1 MISVTERG
9 NKVIKFLDQCRL
21 VANAIKEGN
30 TPYEI
35 AKALNVTKTEVLNMA
50 DNANSRDYS
59 HLEQTTMQTRKSFES
74 QILARAFDF
83 AVQKAGRAYL
93 KAKDAALKARGNQ
106 QAELI
111 EEAKMRRQ
119 AFINASNC
127 APEETQFADI
137 VTEYCGLGREWN
149 ANGKMVKDF
158 AEANGIDQQLAADL
172 VGRQMTVAQDY
183 AQATR
188 GIKFGRYL
196 SWLEDA
202 AAEATGEE
210 TPNDLEEIV
219 LSAYNR
225 AAQWNQPG
233 DGLLIREFAESMS
246 ISDILPTWAECLKA
260 NMPTAEAAMEARK
273 RMSNRAAAAASAE
286 QEAEQELTQ
295 TFGTF

>member
-1 MISVTERG
+1 M
-9 NKVIKFLDQCRL
+9 IKFLDQCRL
-21 VANAIKEGN
+21 VANAIKEGH

-93 KAKDAALKARGNQ
+93 KPKDAALKARGNQ

-119 AFINASNC
+119 AFINVSNY
-127 APEETQFADI
+127 APEETQYADI

-149 ANGKMVKDF
+149 ANGKMVADF
-158 AEANGIDQQLAADL
+158 AAANGIDQQLATDL
-172 VGRQMTVAQDY
+172 VSRQMVVAQDY
-183 AQATR
+183 SQATR
-188 GIKFGRYL
+188 GVKFGRYL
-196 SWLEDA
+196 SRLEDA
-202 AAEATGEE
+202 ASEAAGHEL
-210 TPNDLEEIV
+210 PADLEEIV
-219 LSAYNR
+219 LDAYKR
-225 AAQWNQPG
+225 AAQWNQPA

-260 NMPTAEAAMEARK
+260 NMPTAEQAMEARK

-286 QEAEQELTQ
+286 QEAEHELTQ
-295 TFGTF
+295 TYGNF

>member
-1 MISVTERG
+1 MHAKQQLLCNSIAKLLEQG
-9 NKVIKFLDQCRL
+9 
-21 VANAIKEGN
+21 E

-35 AKALNVTKTEVLNMA
+35 AKELGITKTEVLNMA

-59 HLEQTTMQTRKSFES
+59 HLEQTMSTTTRKSFDS
-74 QILARAFDF
+74 QILARSFDF
-83 AVQKAGRAYL
+83 EVQKAGRSYL
-93 KAKDAALKARGNQ
+93 KTKDAALKARGQQ

-111 EEAKMRRQ
+111 EEAKAKRKD
-119 AFINASNC
+119 FINIMNF
-127 APEETQFADI
+127 APEESSLSDI

-158 AEANGIDQQLAADL
+158 AEANGVDQALAADL
-172 VGRQMTVAQDY
+172 VSRQMTVAQDY

-188 GIKFGRYL
+188 GVKFGRYL

-202 AAEATGEE
+202 AAEATGDEL
-210 TPNDLEEIV
+210 PRNLEEIV

-225 AAQWNQPG
+225 AAQWNQPA
-233 DGLLIREFAESMS
+233 DGLLIREFAEQMG
-246 ISDILPTWAECLKA
+246 ISEIMPSWADCLKR
-260 NMPTAEAAMEARK
+260 NMPSAEAAMEARK

>member
-1 MISVTERG
+1 M
-9 NKVIKFLDQCRL
+9 NKFLEQCRL
-21 VANAIKEGN
+21 VAQAIKEGN

-35 AKALNVTKTEVLNMA
+35 AKALNITKTEVLNMA
-50 DNANSRDYS
+50 DNANSRNYS
-59 HLEQTTMQTRKSFES
+59 HLEHTMTTARKSFDS

-83 AVQKAGRAYL
+83 AVQKAGRSYL

-119 AFINASNC
+119 AFINVTPY
-127 APEETQFADI
+127 APEETQFSDI
-137 VTEYCGLGREWN
+137 VTEYCGMGREWN
-149 ANGKMVKDF
+149 ANGKMVAQF

-202 AAEATGEE
+202 ANEATGEE
-210 TPNDLEEIV
+210 LPADLEEIV
-219 LSAYNR
+219 LDAYKR
-225 AAQWNQPG
+225 AAQWNQPA
-233 DGLLIREFAESMS
+233 DGMLIREFAEEMG
-246 ISDILPTWAECLKA
+246 ISDILPSWADCLKA
-260 NMPTAEAAMEARK
+260 NMPSAEAAMEARK
-273 RMSNRAAAAASAE
+273 RMANRAAAAASAE

-295 TFGTF
+295 TYGNF